1 MLMGY
6 SWKSCVLYPRPIE
19 FLIICTKKTNK
30 YLTFYWTSNLYSVTL
45 ICNSAGRTF
54 SAKVGCFGC
63 RVKANC
69 SLVGPGHIEEV
80 PSVGI
85 FLRDPSTYL
94 RKFRRKPQKTRNGE
108 VDKPDRGLNLALPF
122 YQLWAQNRS
131 ATGKT
136 RPQFGGIFISRW
148 KSIRQ
153 IEVRVVEV
161 WSLLR
166 DVFMYC
172 QRSVCYIETWAMQI
186 RQLLR
191 VIFMS

>member
-80 PSVGI
+80 PSVGT
-85 FLRDPSTYL
+85 FLRDPSPYL
-94 RKFRRKPQKTRNGE
+94 REFRRKTAENYEPLNRQARPGIEPGTSRTPALSTEELHYWWGFSAKE
-108 VDKPDRGLNLALPF
+108 V
-122 YQLWAQNRS
+122 Y
-131 ATGKT
+131 
-136 RPQFGGIFISRW
+136 
-148 KSIRQ
+148 
-153 IEVRVVEV
+153 
-161 WSLLR
+161 
-166 DVFMYC
+166 
-172 QRSVCYIETWAMQI
+172 ETKEK
-186 RQLLR
+186 
-191 VIFMS
+191 